1 MYFDNSATTLHKPV
15 VLKEKYIELLE
26 SESYGNPSRSGH
38 ALSQNSMMG
47 IFRTKMDLAK
57 IFHIADPNDIA
68 LTENASFGL
77 NMVIKSLVKEND
89 HVITT
94 TTEHNSVLRPL
105 YQSGAELSFLD
116 FDENCEV
123 EFEKIPG
130 LIKENTRFIVTNHA
144 SNLLAN
150 LNDLDKIH
158 EIVEKYNLI
167 MIIDMAQTAG
177 CVDVDLSKYP
187 NSIFVF
193 TGHKSLYGP
202 SGTGGIIKV
211 GNFDFSNVFAG
222 GSGVNSFDKCHPKDF
237 PAIFEVGTSN
247 FLSQIAMD
255 ASLKF
260 LLETGVANINEKIRV
275 LTKKFYDGIK
285 DIPGIKFYSK
295 KPEGDFTGI
304 VSFNLSDMDSSEFS
318 LILDEKYEMQ
328 TRPGAHCAPL
338 IHKHFG
344 TENQGIVRFSFS
356 YFNTDEE
363 IDAAID
369 AIEEIASDYNSK

>member
-1 MYFDNSATTLHKPV
+1 MYFDNSATTLHKPAS
-15 VLKEKYIELLE
+15 LKEKYIELLE

-38 ALSQNSMMG
+38 VLSQNSMMG
-47 IFRTKMDLAK
+47 IYKTKMDLAK
-57 IFHIADPNDIA
+57 IFHIGDPNDIA
-68 LTENASFGL
+68 ITENASFGL
-77 NMVIKSLVKEND
+77 NMIIKSLVREND

-123 EFEKIPG
+123 DIDKISE
-130 LIKENTRFIVTNHA
+130 LIKENTRFILTNHA

-158 EIVEKYNLI
+158 EISDKYNLV

-177 CVDVDLSKYP
+177 CVDVDLSKYT
-187 NSIFVF
+187 NSIFIF

-211 GNFDFSNVFAG
+211 GDFDFSNVFAG

-260 LLETGVANINEKIRV
+260 LLETGIKNINEKIKK
-275 LTKKFYDGIK
+275 LTKRFYEGIENIEGIK
-285 DIPGIKFYSK
+285 IYSK

-356 YFNTDEE
+356 YFNTEEE
-363 IDAAID
+363 IDAAIK
-369 AIEEIASDYNSK
+369 AVKEIAEDYNNK

>member
-1 MYFDNSATTLHKPV
+1 MYFDNSATTLHKPAS
-15 VLKEKYIELLE
+15 LKEKYIELLE

-47 IFRTKMDLAK
+47 IYKTKMDLAK
-57 IFHIADPNDIA
+57 IFHIGDPNDIA

-77 NMVIKSLVKEND
+77 NMVIKSLIKEND

-105 YQSGAELSFLD
+105 YQSGAGLSFLD

-123 EFEKIPG
+123 DIDKISE
-130 LIKENTRFIVTNHA
+130 LIKENTRFILTNHA

-158 EIVEKYNLI
+158 EIADKYNLV

-177 CVDVDLSKYP
+177 CVDVDLSKYT

-211 GNFDFSNVFAG
+211 GDFDFSNVFAG

-260 LLETGVANINEKIRV
+260 LLETGIENINEKIKK
-275 LTKKFYDGIK
+275 LTKRFYEGIENIEGIK
-285 DIPGIKFYSK
+285 IYSK

-356 YFNTDEE
+356 YFNTEEE
-363 IDAAID
+363 IDAAI
-369 AIEEIASDYNSK
+369 AAVKEIAEDYNNK

>member
-1 MYFDNSATTLHKPV
+1 MYFDNSATTLHKPAA
-15 VLKEKYIELLE
+15 LKEKYIELLE
-26 SESYGNPSRSGH
+26 IESYGNPSRSGH
-38 ALSQNSMMG
+38 TLSQNSMMG
-47 IFRTKMDLAK
+47 IYRTKMDLAK

-77 NMVIKSLVKEND
+77 NMIIKSLIKEND

-105 YQSGAELSFLD
+105 YQSGGELSFLD
-116 FDENCEV
+116 FDENYEV
-123 EFEKIPG
+123 DFDKIPE

-158 EIVEKYNLI
+158 ELAEKYNLI

-177 CVDVDLSKYP
+177 CVDVDLSKYT

-211 GNFDFSNVFAG
+211 GDFDFSNVFAG

-260 LLETGVANINEKIRV
+260 LLEIGIENINEKIKK
-275 LTKKFYDGIK
+275 LTKRFYEGIEN
-285 DIPGIKFYSK
+285 IESIKIYSK
-295 KPEGDFTGI
+295 KPERDFTGI

-318 LILDEKYEMQ
+318 LILDEKYDMQ

-356 YFNTDEE
+356 YFNTEEE
-363 IDAAID
+363 IDATIKAVK
-369 AIEEIASDYNSK
+369 EIAEEYNNN

>member
-1 MYFDNSATTLHKPV
+1 MYFDNSATTLHKPES
-15 VLKEKYIELLE
+15 LKEKYIELLE

-47 IFRTKMDLAK
+47 IYKTKMDLAK
-57 IFHIADPNDIA
+57 IFHLGDPNDIA

-77 NMVIKSLVKEND
+77 NMVIKSLIKEND

-123 EFEKIPG
+123 DFDKIPE
-130 LIKENTRFIVTNHA
+130 LIKENTRFVVTNHA

-158 EIVEKYNLI
+158 EIADKYNLV

-177 CVDVDLSKYP
+177 CVDVDLSKYT

-211 GNFDFSNVFAG
+211 GDFDFSNVFAG

-255 ASLKF
+255 ASIKF
-260 LLETGVANINEKIRV
+260 LLETGIENINEKIKK
-275 LTKKFYDGIK
+275 LTKKFYEGIENIEGIK
-285 DIPGIKFYSK
+285 IYSK

-363 IDAAID
+363 IDAAI
-369 AIEEIASDYNSK
+369 AAVKEIAEDYNNK

>member
-1 MYFDNSATTLHKPV
+1 MYFDNSATTLHKPAS
-15 VLKEKYIELLE
+15 LKEKYIELLE

-47 IFRTKMDLAK
+47 IYKTKMDLAK
-57 IFHIADPNDIA
+57 IFHIGDPNDIA

-77 NMVIKSLVKEND
+77 NMIIKSLVREND

-105 YQSGAELSFLD
+105 YQSGAGLSFLD

-123 EFEKIPG
+123 DFDKIPD
-130 LIKENTRFIVTNHA
+130 LIEKNTRFIVTNHA

-158 EIVEKYNLI
+158 EIADKYNLV

-177 CVDVDLSKYP
+177 CVDVDLSKYT
-187 NSIFVF
+187 NSIFIF

-211 GNFDFSNVFAG
+211 GDFDFSNVFAG

-260 LLETGVANINEKIRV
+260 LLETGIENINEKIKK
-275 LTKKFYDGIK
+275 LTKRFYEGIENIEGIK
-285 DIPGIKFYSK
+285 IYSK

-356 YFNTDEE
+356 YFNTEEE
-363 IDAAID
+363 IDAAIK
-369 AIEEIASDYNSK
+369 AVKEIAEDYNNK

>member
-1 MYFDNSATTLHKPV
+1 MYFDNSATTLHKPAS
-15 VLKEKYIELLE
+15 LKEKYIELLE

-47 IFRTKMDLAK
+47 IYKTKMDLAK
-57 IFHIADPNDIA
+57 IFHIGDPNDIA

-77 NMVIKSLVKEND
+77 NMVIKSLIKEND

-116 FDENCEV
+116 FDDNCEV
-123 EFEKIPG
+123 DFDKISE
-130 LIKENTRFIVTNHA
+130 LIKENTRFIVSNHA

-158 EIVEKYNLI
+158 EIADKYNLV

-177 CVDVDLSKYP
+177 CVDVDLSKYT

-211 GNFDFSNVFAG
+211 GDFDFSNVFAG

-260 LLETGVANINEKIRV
+260 LLETGIENINEKIKK
-275 LTKKFYDGIK
+275 LTKRFYEGIENIEGIK
-285 DIPGIKFYSK
+285 IYSK

-304 VSFNLSDMDSSEFS
+304 VSFNLSDMDSSELS
-318 LILDEKYEMQ
+318 LILDEEYNIQ

-363 IDAAID
+363 IDTAIK
-369 AIEEIASDYNSK
+369 AVKEIAEYYNNK

>member
-1 MYFDNSATTLHKPV
+1 MYFDNSATTLHKPAA
-15 VLKEKYIELLE
+15 LKEKYIELLE

-38 ALSQNSMMG
+38 TLSQNSMMG
-47 IFRTKMDLAK
+47 IYKTKMDLAK

-77 NMVIKSLVKEND
+77 NMIIKSLIKEND

-116 FDENCEV
+116 FDENYEV
-123 EFEKIPG
+123 DFDKISE

-158 EIVEKYNLI
+158 ELAEKYNLV

-177 CVDVDLSKYP
+177 CVDVDLSKYT

-211 GNFDFSNVFAG
+211 GDFDFSNVFAG

-260 LLETGVANINEKIRV
+260 LLGTGIENINEKIKK
-275 LTKKFYDGIK
+275 LTKRFYEGIEN
-285 DIPGIKFYSK
+285 IESIKIYSK
-295 KPEGDFTGI
+295 KPERDFTGI

-318 LILDEKYEMQ
+318 LILDEKYDMQ

-356 YFNTDEE
+356 YFNTEEE
-363 IDAAID
+363 IDATIKAVK
-369 AIEEIASDYNSK
+369 EIAEEYNNN

>member
-15 VLKEKYIELLE
+15 ALKEKYIELLE
-26 SESYGNPSRSGH
+26 SDSYGNPSRSGH

-77 NMVIKSLVKEND
+77 NMVIKSLVKESD

-105 YQSGAELSFLD
+105 YQSGADLSFLD
-116 FDENCEV
+116 FDEDKEID
-123 EFEKIPG
+123 FDKIPDI
-130 LIKENTRFIVTNHA
+130 IKENTKFIVTNHA

-150 LNDLDKIH
+150 INDLDKIH
-158 EIVEKYNLI
+158 SLAQKYNLT
-167 MIIDMAQTAG
+167 MIIDIAQTAG
-177 CVDVDLSKYP
+177 CIDMDLSKYP

-202 SGTGGIIKV
+202 SGTGGIVKV
-211 GNFDFSNVFAG
+211 GDFDFSNVFAG
-222 GSGVNSFDKCHPKDF
+222 GSGTNSFDKCHPKDF

-255 ASLKF
+255 SSLKF
-260 LLETGVANINEKIRV
+260 LLQTGIDNIYAKIKE

-285 DIPGIKFYSK
+285 DIEGIKIYSK
-295 KPEGDFTGI
+295 KPEGEYTGI
-304 VSFNLSDMDSSEFS
+304 VSFNLSDMDSSELS
-318 LILDEKYEMQ
+318 LILDEKYDIQ

-338 IHKHFG
+338 IHEHFA
-344 TENQGIVRFSFS
+344 TEGQGIVRFSFS

-363 IDAAID
+363 IDAAIAAVKD
-369 AIEEIASDYNSK
+369 IAKDYNNK

>member
-1 MYFDNSATTLHKPV
+1 MYFDNSATTLHKPAS
-15 VLKEKYIELLE
+15 LKEKYIELLE

-47 IFRTKMDLAK
+47 IYKTKMDLAT
-57 IFHIADPNDIA
+57 IFHIGDPNDIA

-77 NMVIKSLVKEND
+77 NMIIKSLVKEND

-123 EFEKIPG
+123 DFDKIPE

-144 SNLLAN
+144 SNILAN
-150 LNDLDKIH
+150 LNDLDIIH
-158 EIVEKYNLI
+158 EIADKYNLV

-177 CVDVDLSKYP
+177 CVDVDLSKYT
-187 NSIFVF
+187 NSIFIF

-211 GNFDFSNVFAG
+211 GDFDFSNVFAG

-255 ASLKF
+255 ASLNF
-260 LLETGVANINEKIRV
+260 LLETGIENINEKIKK
-275 LTKKFYDGIK
+275 LTKRFYEGIENIEGIK
-285 DIPGIKFYSK
+285 IYSK

-356 YFNTDEE
+356 YFNTEEE
-363 IDAAID
+363 IDAAIK
-369 AIEEIASDYNSK
+369 AVKEIAEDYNNK

>member
-1 MYFDNSATTLHKPV
+1 MYFDNSATTLHKPAT
-15 VLKEKYIELLE
+15 LKEKYIELLE

-38 ALSQNSMMG
+38 TLSQNSMMG
-47 IFRTKMDLAK
+47 IYRTKMDLAK
-57 IFHIADPNDIA
+57 IFHIANPNDIA

-77 NMVIKSLVKEND
+77 NMIIKSLIKEND

-116 FDENCEV
+116 FDENYEV
-123 EFEKIPG
+123 DFDKIPE

-158 EIVEKYNLI
+158 ELAEKYNLI

-177 CVDVDLSKYP
+177 CVDVDLSKYT

-211 GNFDFSNVFAG
+211 GDFDFSNVFAG

-260 LLETGVANINEKIRV
+260 LLEIGIENINEKIKK
-275 LTKKFYDGIK
+275 LTKRFYEGIEN
-285 DIPGIKFYSK
+285 IESIKIYSK
-295 KPEGDFTGI
+295 KPERDFTGI

-318 LILDEKYEMQ
+318 LILDEKYDMQ

-356 YFNTDEE
+356 YFNTEEE
-363 IDAAID
+363 IDATIKAVK
-369 AIEEIASDYNSK
+369 EIAEEYNNN

>member
-1 MYFDNSATTLHKPV
+1 MYFDNSATTLHKPAS
-15 VLKEKYIELLE
+15 LKEKYIELLE

-47 IFRTKMDLAK
+47 IYKTKMDLAK
-57 IFHIADPNDIA
+57 IFHIGDPNDIA

-77 NMVIKSLVKEND
+77 NMVIKSLIKEND

-105 YQSGAELSFLD
+105 YQSGAGLSFLD

-123 EFEKIPG
+123 DFDKIPE

-158 EIVEKYNLI
+158 EIADKYNLV

-177 CVDVDLSKYP
+177 CVHVDLSKYT

-211 GNFDFSNVFAG
+211 GDFDFSNVFAG

-260 LLETGVANINEKIRV
+260 LLETGIENINEKIKK
-275 LTKKFYDGIK
+275 LTKRFYEGIENIEGIK
-285 DIPGIKFYSK
+285 IYSK
-295 KPEGDFTGI
+295 KSEGDFTGI
-304 VSFNLSDMDSSEFS
+304 VSFNLSDMDSSELS
-318 LILDEKYEMQ
+318 LILDEEYNIQ

-356 YFNTDEE
+356 YFNTEKE
-363 IDAAID
+363 IDAAIK
-369 AIEEIASDYNSK
+369 AVKEIAEDYNNK

>member
-1 MYFDNSATTLHKPV
+1 MYFDNSATTLHKPEA
-15 VLKEKYIELLE
+15 LKERYIELLE

-123 EFEKIPG
+123 DFDKISE
-130 LIKENTRFIVTNHA
+130 LIKENTKFIVTNHA

-158 EIVEKYNLI
+158 EIAEKYNLI

-260 LLETGVANINEKIRV
+260 LLETGVANINEKIMV

-295 KPEGDFTGI
+295 KPEGAYTGI
-304 VSFNLSDMDSSEFS
+304 VSFNLSDMDSSELS
-318 LILDEKYEMQ
+318 LILDEKYNIQ

>member
-1 MYFDNSATTLHKPV
+1 
-15 VLKEKYIELLE
+15 
-26 SESYGNPSRSGH
+26 
-38 ALSQNSMMG
+38 
-47 IFRTKMDLAK
+47 MDLAK

-77 NMVIKSLVKEND
+77 NMIIKSLIKEND

-116 FDENCEV
+116 FDENYEV
-123 EFEKIPG
+123 DFDKIPE

-158 EIVEKYNLI
+158 ELAEKYNLI

-177 CVDVDLSKYP
+177 CVDVDLSKYT

-211 GNFDFSNVFAG
+211 GDFDFSNVFAG

-260 LLETGVANINEKIRV
+260 LLEIGIENINEKIKK
-275 LTKKFYDGIK
+275 LTKRFYEGIEN
-285 DIPGIKFYSK
+285 IESIKIYSK
-295 KPEGDFTGI
+295 KPERDFTGI

-318 LILDEKYEMQ
+318 LILDEKYDMQ

-356 YFNTDEE
+356 YFNTEEE
-363 IDAAID
+363 IDATIKAVK
-369 AIEEIASDYNSK
+369 EIAEEYNNN

>member
-1 MYFDNSATTLHKPV
+1 MYFDNSATTLHKPAS
-15 VLKEKYIELLE
+15 LKEKYIELLE

-47 IFRTKMDLAK
+47 IYKTKMDLAK
-57 IFHIADPNDIA
+57 IFHIGDPNDIA

-77 NMVIKSLVKEND
+77 NMIIKSLVKEND

-116 FDENCEV
+116 FDDNCEV
-123 EFEKIPG
+123 DFDKIPE
-130 LIKENTRFIVTNHA
+130 LIKENTRFILTNHA

-158 EIVEKYNLI
+158 EIADKYNLV

-177 CVDVDLSKYP
+177 CVDVDLSKYT

-211 GNFDFSNVFAG
+211 GDFDFSNVFAG

-260 LLETGVANINEKIRV
+260 LLETGIENINEKIKR
-275 LTKKFYDGIK
+275 LTKRFYEGIENIKGIK
-285 DIPGIKFYSK
+285 IYSK

-356 YFNTDEE
+356 YFNTEEE
-363 IDAAID
+363 IDAAIK
-369 AIEEIASDYNSK
+369 AVKEIAEYYNNK

>member
-1 MYFDNSATTLHKPV
+1 MYFDNSATTLHKPAS
-15 VLKEKYIELLE
+15 LKEKYIELLE

-38 ALSQNSMMG
+38 VLSQNSMMG

-57 IFHIADPNDIA
+57 IFNIANPNDIA

-77 NMVIKSLVKEND
+77 NMVIKSLVEKDD

-105 YQSGAELSFLD
+105 YQSGADLSFLD

-123 EFEKIPG
+123 DFDKIPE

-158 EIVEKYNLI
+158 EIADKYNLV

-177 CVDVDLSKYP
+177 CVDVDLSKYT

-211 GNFDFSNVFAG
+211 GDFDFSNVFAG

-260 LLETGVANINEKIRV
+260 LLETGIENINEKIKK
-275 LTKKFYDGIK
+275 LTKRFYEGIENIEGIK
-285 DIPGIKFYSK
+285 IYSK

-304 VSFNLSDMDSSEFS
+304 VSFNLSDMDSSEFA

-356 YFNTDEE
+356 YFNTEEE
-363 IDAAID
+363 IDAAI
-369 AIEEIASDYNSK
+369 AAVKEIAVDYNNK

>member
-1 MYFDNSATTLHKPV
+1 MYFDNSATTLHKPAS
-15 VLKEKYIELLE
+15 LKEKYIELLE

-47 IFRTKMDLAK
+47 IYKTKMDLAK
-57 IFHIADPNDIA
+57 IFHIGDPNDIA

-105 YQSGAELSFLD
+105 YQSGVDLSFLD
-116 FDENCEV
+116 FDENKDID
-123 EFEKIPG
+123 FDKIPD
-130 LIKENTRFIVTNHA
+130 LIKENSKFIITNHA
-144 SNLLAN
+144 SNLLGN
-150 LNDLDKIH
+150 INDLDKIH
-158 EIVEKYNLI
+158 DFVQKYNLT
-167 MIIDMAQTAG
+167 MIVDIAQTAG
-177 CVDVDLSKYP
+177 CVNMDLSKYP

-202 SGTGGIIKV
+202 SGTGGIVKV
-211 GNFDFSNVFAG
+211 GDFDFSNVFAG
-222 GSGVNSFDKCHPKDF
+222 GSGTNSFDKCHPKDF

-260 LLETGVANINEKIRV
+260 LLETGIENINEKIKR
-275 LTKKFYDGIK
+275 LTKRFYEGIENIEGIK
-285 DIPGIKFYSK
+285 IYSK

-356 YFNTDEE
+356 YFNTEEE
-363 IDAAID
+363 IDAAI
-369 AIEEIASDYNSK
+369 AAVKEIVVDYNNK

>member
-1 MYFDNSATTLHKPV
+1 MYFDNSATTLHKPAS
-15 VLKEKYIELLE
+15 LKEKYIELLE

-38 ALSQNSMMG
+38 VLSQNSMMG

-57 IFHIADPNDIA
+57 IFHIGDPNDIA

-77 NMVIKSLVKEND
+77 NMIIKSLVKEKD

-123 EFEKIPG
+123 DFDKISE
-130 LIKENTRFIVTNHA
+130 LIKENTRFILTNHA

-158 EIVEKYNLI
+158 EIADKYNLV

-177 CVDVDLSKYP
+177 CVDVDLSKYT

-211 GNFDFSNVFAG
+211 GDFDFSNVFAG

-260 LLETGVANINEKIRV
+260 LLETGIENINEKIKK
-275 LTKKFYDGIK
+275 LTKRFYEGIEN
-285 DIPGIKFYSK
+285 IESIKIYSK

-356 YFNTDEE
+356 YFNTEEE
-363 IDAAID
+363 IDAAI
-369 AIEEIASDYNSK
+369 AAVKEIAVDYNNK

>member
-1 MYFDNSATTLHKPV
+1 MYFDNSATTLHKPAS
-15 VLKEKYIELLE
+15 LKEKYIELLE

-47 IFRTKMDLAK
+47 IYKTKMDLAK
-57 IFHIADPNDIA
+57 IFHIGDPNDIA

-105 YQSGAELSFLD
+105 YQSGVDLSFLD
-116 FDENCEV
+116 FDENKDID
-123 EFEKIPG
+123 FDKIPD
-130 LIKENTRFIVTNHA
+130 LIKENSKFIITNHA
-144 SNLLAN
+144 SNLLGN
-150 LNDLDKIH
+150 INDLDKIH
-158 EIVEKYNLI
+158 DFVQKYNLT
-167 MIIDMAQTAG
+167 MIVDIAQTAG
-177 CVDVDLSKYP
+177 CVNMDLSKYP

-202 SGTGGIIKV
+202 SGTGGIVKV
-211 GNFDFSNVFAG
+211 GDFDFSNVFAG
-222 GSGVNSFDKCHPKDF
+222 GSGTNSFDKCHPKDF

-260 LLETGVANINEKIRV
+260 LLETGIENINEKIKR
-275 LTKKFYDGIK
+275 LTKRFYEGIENIEGIK
-285 DIPGIKFYSK
+285 IYSK

-318 LILDEKYEMQ
+318 LILDEKYDMQ

-356 YFNTDEE
+356 YFNTEEE
-363 IDAAID
+363 IDAAI
-369 AIEEIASDYNSK
+369 AAVKEIVVDYNNK

>member
-1 MYFDNSATTLHKPV
+1 MYFDNSATTLHKPAS
-15 VLKEKYIELLE
+15 LKEKYIELLE

-38 ALSQNSMMG
+38 VLSQNSMMG
-47 IFRTKMDLAK
+47 IYKTKMDLAK
-57 IFHIADPNDIA
+57 IFHIGDPNDIA

-77 NMVIKSLVKEND
+77 NMVIKSLIKEND

-123 EFEKIPG
+123 DFDKIPE
-130 LIKENTRFIVTNHA
+130 LIKENTRFVVTNYA

-158 EIVEKYNLI
+158 EIADKYNLV

-177 CVDVDLSKYP
+177 CVDVDLSKYT

-211 GNFDFSNVFAG
+211 GDFNFSNVFAG

-260 LLETGVANINEKIRV
+260 LLETGIENINEKIKK
-275 LTKKFYDGIK
+275 LTKRFYEGIENIEGIK
-285 DIPGIKFYSK
+285 IYSK

-318 LILDEKYEMQ
+318 LILDEEYNIQ

-363 IDAAID
+363 INASIKAVK
-369 AIEEIASDYNSK
+369 EIAEDYNNK

>member
-1 MYFDNSATTLHKPV
+1 MYFDNSATTLHKPAS
-15 VLKEKYIELLE
+15 LKEKYIELLE

-38 ALSQNSMMG
+38 VLSQNSMMG
-47 IFRTKMDLAK
+47 IYKTKMDLAK
-57 IFHIADPNDIA
+57 IFHIGDPNDIA

-77 NMVIKSLVKEND
+77 NMVIKSLIKEND

-123 EFEKIPG
+123 DFDKIPE

-158 EIVEKYNLI
+158 EIADKYNLV

-177 CVDVDLSKYP
+177 CVDVDLSKYT

-211 GNFDFSNVFAG
+211 GDCDFSNVFAG

-260 LLETGVANINEKIRV
+260 LLETGIENINEKIRK
-275 LTKKFYDGIK
+275 LTKRFYEGIENIEGIK
-285 DIPGIKFYSK
+285 IYSK

-363 IDAAID
+363 IDAAI
-369 AIEEIASDYNSK
+369 AAVKEIAEDYNNK

>member
-1 MYFDNSATTLHKPV
+1 MYFDNSATTLHKPAA
-15 VLKEKYIELLE
+15 LKEKYIELLE
-26 SESYGNPSRSGH
+26 IESYGNPSRSGH
-38 ALSQNSMMG
+38 TLSQNSMMG
-47 IFRTKMDLAK
+47 IYRTKMDLAK

-77 NMVIKSLVKEND
+77 NMIIKSLIKEND

-116 FDENCEV
+116 FDENYEV
-123 EFEKIPG
+123 DFDKIPE

-158 EIVEKYNLI
+158 ELAEKYNLI

-177 CVDVDLSKYP
+177 CVDVDLSKYT

-211 GNFDFSNVFAG
+211 GDFDFSNVFAG

-260 LLETGVANINEKIRV
+260 LLEIGIENINEKIKK
-275 LTKKFYDGIK
+275 LTKRFYEGIEN
-285 DIPGIKFYSK
+285 IESIKIYSK
-295 KPEGDFTGI
+295 KPERDFTGI

-318 LILDEKYEMQ
+318 LILDEKYDMQ

-356 YFNTDEE
+356 YFNTEEE
-363 IDAAID
+363 IDATIKAVK
-369 AIEEIASDYNSK
+369 EIAEEYNNN

>member
-1 MYFDNSATTLHKPV
+1 MYFDNSATTLHKPES
-15 VLKEKYIELLE
+15 LKEKYIELLE

-47 IFRTKMDLAK
+47 IYKTKMDLAK
-57 IFHIADPNDIA
+57 IFHIGDPNDIA

-77 NMVIKSLVKEND
+77 NMIIKSLIKEND

-123 EFEKIPG
+123 DFDKIPE

-158 EIVEKYNLI
+158 EIADKYNLV

-177 CVDVDLSKYP
+177 CVDVDLSKYT

-211 GNFDFSNVFAG
+211 GDFDFSNVFAG

-260 LLETGVANINEKIRV
+260 LLETGIENINEKIKK
-275 LTKKFYDGIK
+275 LTKKFYEGIENIEGIK
-285 DIPGIKFYSK
+285 IYSK

-304 VSFNLSDMDSSEFS
+304 VSFNLSDMDSSEFA
-318 LILDEKYEMQ
+318 LIFDEKYEMQ

-356 YFNTDEE
+356 YFNTEEE
-363 IDAAID
+363 IDAAI
-369 AIEEIASDYNSK
+369 AAVKEIAEDYNNK